1 MNEFKITPERKREIA
16 KAFQTDIENVD
27 LLEKVYGA
35 LDITNQ
41 YLAHIIRSMESYL
54 RIITGNQLFRIVCE
68 PSLGGL
74 DIGSAQYFYKKFF
87 VVHFNPAM
95 PEKELRVYLAHE
107 LGHLFIIAIANDARD
122 PRKRLPSDTDTEP
135 LSSIFGIFTMA
146 GKNDFYRNIKNSSL
160 NHSSW
165 DEMTGSFLSLK
176 AKKSLPQKII

>member
-1 MNEFKITPERKREIA
+1 MNEFKMTPERKREMA
-16 KAFQTDIENVD
+16 EAFQTDVSIVD
-27 LLEKVYGA
+27 LLEKVYST

-54 RIITGNQLFRIVCE
+54 RITTGNQLFRIVCE

-74 DIGSAQYFYKKFF
+74 DMGSAQYFYKKFF

-107 LGHLFIIAIANDARD
+107 LGHLFIIAIVNDARD
-122 PRKRLPSDTDTEP
+122 PRKRLAADADIEP
-135 LSSIFGIFTMA
+135 LSSIFGMFTMA
-146 GKNDFYRNIKNSSL
+146 GKNDFYRNIQGSSL

-165 DEMTGSFLSLK
+165 DEMIGSFLSLK
-176 AKKSLPQKII
+176 AKKLLPPKII